1 MTKQL
6 HMVYLEDA
14 VVHVVAQKYDVA
26 GSVLSLPDVDKE
38 LFMGRIPTGLLI
50 WSLKRFTRNENL
62 WDRVCFRCKHATP
75 VFEYEHRDEQ
85 ERSIFHYLC
94 EGCAQKKLAEWLQSA
109 ASPDYVSLG
118 YQTDFD
124 IATVFYEQK
133 NDGETLTL
141 TRWSAEQRRRRL
153 QGSAT

>member
-1 MTKQL
+1 MRRL
-6 HMVYLEDA
+6 
-14 VVHVVAQKYDVA
+14 AQQDDVA
-26 GSVLSLPDVDKE
+26 SQESFLSNGDEE
-38 LFMGRIPTGLLI
+38 LSTSRIPTGVLM

-62 WDRVCFRCKHATP
+62 WDRVCIRCKQTSP

-85 ERSIFHYLC
+85 ERPVFSYLC

-109 ASPDYVSLG
+109 ASPDYVHLG

-124 IATVFYEQK
+124 SAIVYYEQK
-133 NDGETLTL
+133 NDGETLTI

-153 QGSAT
+153 QGDDA

>member
-1 MTKQL
+1 
-6 HMVYLEDA
+6 MVYS
-14 VVHVVAQKYDVA
+14 VHAEVWIAAQKYDVVNR
-26 GSVLSLPDVDKE
+26 VLSLSNVDKE
-38 LFMGRIPTGLLI
+38 IFMGRIPTGELI
-50 WSLKRFTRNENL
+50 WSLKRFTSNENL

-94 EGCAQKKLAEWLQSA
+94 EECAQKKLAEWLQSA
-109 ASPDYVSLG
+109 ESPDYVSLG

-153 QGSAT
+153 QGGE